1 MIGTGDFRWGDILT
15 LITIEK
21 VLFKLHI
28 DLPLYL
34 IIKLNDSKEN
44 SLWPSQ

>member
-21 VLFKLHI
+21 VLIKLHI
-28 DLPLYL
+28 ELPLYL
-34 IIKLNDSKEN
+34 IIQLIDSKEN
-44 SLWPSQ
+44 SLWPFQ